1 MSLCMIGATVYVYQ
15 SIERSD
21 AISFVWS
28 ENMDNM
34 MDEWERRKERE
45 KEKQLNE
52 RRKFSRNYNE
62 RSVRVSSKF
71 NVILWEWFSFNKMLI
86 KSDTQHLDFLI

>member
-34 MDEWERRKERE
+34 MDEWERRRRERE
-45 KEKQLNE
+45 RKATE
-52 RRKFSRNYNE
+52 RK
-62 RSVRVSSKF
+62 KK
-71 NVILWEWFSFNKMLI
+71 I
-86 KSDTQHLDFLI
+86 